1 MNSKIII
8 KINYLSEQIEI
19 ELPKTLE
26 ELNNFIIN
34 NLKIEENFKKGI
46 EISYED
52 ESKDKINLLSEDD
65 YILFVSN
72 LKENIIK
79 NEITINELTLN
90 ENEFEY
96 KFNIMKEVL
105 TGRKTL
111 NYTSNN
117 LLEMSINSDS
127 SISYSQIKDRK
138 TKEKENEEKLKKEYE
153 KKINDKEE
161 EYKTQLKLYEKD
173 NNIKLEK
180 LNSEIIILKNKL
192 KEENYYQKKMI
203 EQEKEFKS
211 QLDLKEKENILK
223 NKEIVS
229 LKEEKEK
236 LKNDYENKI
245 KEKEKIENEYINK
258 IKEKEKLE
266 SEYIN
271 KIKEKEKE
279 FITSLEFKQKQNNI
293 KSLALK
299 NLSEKKKKIEELL
312 NNYKLK
318 DTQNTLKINE
328 LNSEIISMKKE
339 KENLNEK
346 INEIEKKIK
355 EQETTFKIQ
364 FQGKELKNDKNLEII
379 IKEAEKLKKENFEL
393 KEKNNS
399 DIKAIMEEKQN
410 LEKKCEKFEKENLEL
425 ISKINE
431 LKSYEIIIKIKEED
445 YKTQINNFYINLK
458 KLNEEYKK
466 KEIEHKNIIE
476 EKDKSLSRMS
486 KEIDDYR
493 NRNKELIKKLSEFKN
508 KK

>member
-52 ESKDKINLLSEDD
+52 ESNDKINLLSEDD

-192 KEENYYQKKMI
+192 KEENYYQQKMI
-203 EQEKEFKS
+203 EQE
-211 QLDLKEKENILK
+211 
-223 NKEIVS
+223 
-229 LKEEKEK
+229 
-236 LKNDYENKI
+236 
-245 KEKEKIENEYINK
+245 
-258 IKEKEKLE
+258 
-266 SEYIN
+266 
-271 KIKEKEKE
+271 
-279 FITSLEFKQKQNNI
+279 
-293 KSLALK
+293 
-299 NLSEKKKKIEELL
+299 
-312 NNYKLK
+312 
-318 DTQNTLKINE
+318 
-328 LNSEIISMKKE
+328 NS
-339 KENLNEK
+339 
-346 INEIEKKIK
+346 
-355 EQETTFKIQ
+355 
-364 FQGKELKNDKNLEII
+364 G
-379 IKEAEKLKKENFEL
+379 
-393 KEKNNS
+393 
-399 DIKAIMEEKQN
+399 
-410 LEKKCEKFEKENLEL
+410 
-425 ISKINE
+425 
-431 LKSYEIIIKIKEED
+431 
-445 YKTQINNFYINLK
+445 
-458 KLNEEYKK
+458 
-466 KEIEHKNIIE
+466 
-476 EKDKSLSRMS
+476 
-486 KEIDDYR
+486 
-493 NRNKELIKKLSEFKN
+493 
-508 KK
+508 

>member
-105 TGRKTL
+105 TGKKTL

-161 EYKTQLKLYEKD
+161 EYKTQLNMKK
-173 NNIKLEK
+173 
-180 LNSEIIILKNKL
+180 III
-192 KEENYYQKKMI
+192 
-203 EQEKEFKS
+203 
-211 QLDLKEKENILK
+211 
-223 NKEIVS
+223 
-229 LKEEKEK
+229 
-236 LKNDYENKI
+236 
-245 KEKEKIENEYINK
+245 
-258 IKEKEKLE
+258 
-266 SEYIN
+266 
-271 KIKEKEKE
+271 
-279 FITSLEFKQKQNNI
+279 
-293 KSLALK
+293 
-299 NLSEKKKKIEELL
+299 
-312 NNYKLK
+312 
-318 DTQNTLKINE
+318 
-328 LNSEIISMKKE
+328 
-339 KENLNEK
+339 
-346 INEIEKKIK
+346 
-355 EQETTFKIQ
+355 
-364 FQGKELKNDKNLEII
+364 
-379 IKEAEKLKKENFEL
+379 
-393 KEKNNS
+393 
-399 DIKAIMEEKQN
+399 
-410 LEKKCEKFEKENLEL
+410 
-425 ISKINE
+425 
-431 LKSYEIIIKIKEED
+431 
-445 YKTQINNFYINLK
+445 
-458 KLNEEYKK
+458 
-466 KEIEHKNIIE
+466 
-476 EKDKSLSRMS
+476 
-486 KEIDDYR
+486 
-493 NRNKELIKKLSEFKN
+493 
-508 KK
+508 